1 MEAITD
7 KDILEGR
14 KEIWRP
20 IPGYEGMYDV
30 STVGRVRSYL
40 NPTGFGKD
48 ERLTT
53 PTLLKP
59 QTHRLGYLYVT
70 LRKDGKGHKGYIHIL
85 MGKTFIPN
93 PENKPEVN
101 HIDGIKTSNILSNLE
116 WNTRVE
122 NMDHA
127 RRTGLLDVED
137 SLAKALEVWRRPVY
151 CYELDD
157 IFDSVASAASYFGV
171 TLGCVTMC
179 CQGKNYNVKGY
190 HICYD
195 EDRDWLWRNIDNL
208 KAIEGGKKRVKA
220 INVETGEERIYP
232 TRQAA
237 SKDLNIPDSYISNI
251 IAGRAYK
258 TRNWTFEDSPVILE
272 RRDKMEFL
280 NAFPGYEFK
289 EVAGCVGKQNM
300 YRGTNL
306 GFGGYVYFEEGMY
319 GNVALLDIQSMHPA
333 SIISLNKFG
342 KYTQKYKE
350 LRDLRVA
357 IKHHDLEKARG
368 MMGGSLA
375 KYLTNEEEADSLA
388 QAAKLILNS
397 TYGFCS
403 ATFDN
408 PFLDSRDKN
417 NIVALKGALLMRT
430 LQDEVQKRGFTVAH
444 IKTDSIKIPDA
455 TPEIV
460 QFCIDFVK
468 PYGYVLEFEG
478 LIEKMCLVN
487 GSTYIAKF
495 ATPEKCQE
503 MFGCVPSDNKKHGG
517 KWDATAKQFQ
527 VPYVFKTLFSKEPIV
542 FEDLCETFETKT
554 ALYLDKNE
562 NLPDVT
568 EYEKQLSK
576 LESKYK
582 AGTIS
587 DILFEKQSVELNE
600 EIEKGHDYHFVGK
613 VGQFCPIKSGCGG
626 AVLYRKQGN
635 KMYAATGTTG
645 YRWLESAMVKELG
658 KEDDID
664 RYYYDELVDD
674 AIEAISQYGDFE
686 WFVSDDP
693 YIPVE
698 KSKIDDMDFMNIP
711 IDADEEVPWD

>member
-1 MEAITD
+1 MKLD
-7 KDILEGR
+7 KDAYEGR
-14 KEIWRP
+14 KEVWAP

-30 STVGRVRSYL
+30 STIGRVRSYL
-40 NPTGFGKD
+40 VQSGFDVTK
-48 ERLTT
+48 RLEE
-53 PTLLKP
+53 PTLRKP
-59 QTHRLGYLYVT
+59 QTSEKGYLYVV
-70 LRKDGKGHKGYIHIL
+70 LRKDGKDHKCYINNL

-93 PENKPEVN
+93 PENKPEIN
-101 HIDGIKTSNILSNLE
+101 HIDGIKTHNVLSNLE
-116 WNTRVE
+116 WNTGAE
-122 NMDHA
+122 NMAHA
-127 RRTGLLDVED
+127 RRTGLWDMEG
-137 SLAKALEVWRRPVY
+137 SLAKALEAWRKPVY

-157 IFDSVASAASYFGV
+157 EFDSVASAASYFGV
-171 TLGCVTMC
+171 TLGCITYC

-190 HICYD
+190 HICYA
-195 EDRDWLWRNIDNL
+195 EDREWLWRNIDNL

-220 INVETGEERIYP
+220 INVITGEERLYP

-251 IAGRAYK
+251 IAGRSYQ
-258 TRNWTFEDSPVILE
+258 TRNWTFVDNPIFLE
-272 RRDKMEFL
+272 GRHEMEFL

-289 EVAGCVGKQNM
+289 EVEGCVGKQNM

-306 GFGGYVYFEEGMY
+306 GFGGYVYYEEGMY

-368 MMGGSLA
+368 MMGGALA

-430 LQDEVQKRGFTVAH
+430 LQDEVQQRGFTVAH

-517 KWDATAKQFQ
+517 EWSATAKQFQ

-562 NLPDVT
+562 DLPDVT
-568 EYEKQLSK
+568 VYEKQLSK

-582 AGTIS
+582 DGLIS
-587 DILFEKQSVELNE
+587 DRLFEDQCVELDE
-600 EIEKGHDYHFVGK
+600 KIEVGHDYHFIGR
-613 VGQFCPIKSGCGG
+613 VGQFCPIKPGCGG
-626 AVLYRKQGN
+626 AYLYRKQGN
-635 KMYAATGTTG
+635 KYYAATGTTG
-645 YRWLESAMVKELG
+645 YRWLESTMVKELG
-658 KEDDID
+658 KEGDID
-664 RYYYDELVDD
+664 RSYYDSLVDD
-674 AIEAISQYGDFE
+674 AVEAISKYGDFE
-686 WFVSDDP
+686 LFASDDP
-693 YIPVE
+693 YIREDP
-698 KSKIDDMDFMNIP
+698 KSKDPMPDFMNIP
-711 IDADEEVPWD
+711 EKCPDEVPWD

>member
-1 MEAITD
+1 MQLD
-7 KDILEGR
+7 KDAYEGR
-14 KEIWRP
+14 KEVWAP
-20 IPGYEGMYDV
+20 IPGYEGMYEV
-30 STVGRVRSYL
+30 STIGRVRSYL
-40 NPTGFGKD
+40 DQAGFDANK
-48 ERLTT
+48 RLET
-53 PTLLKP
+53 PVLRKP
-59 QTHRLGYLYVT
+59 QTSEKGYLYVT
-70 LRKDGKGHKGYIHIL
+70 LRKDDKTHKCYINNL
-85 MGKTFIPN
+85 MGKAFLPN

-101 HIDGIKTSNILSNLE
+101 HLDGIKTHNVLSNFE
-116 WNTRVE
+116 WATHAE
-122 NMDHA
+122 NMEHA
-127 RRTGLLDVED
+127 RRTGLWDMEG
-137 SLAKALEVWRRPVY
+137 SLAKAIEAWKRPVY

-157 IFDSVASAASYFGV
+157 EFDSVDSAAAYFGV
-171 TLGCVTMC
+171 TLGCITFC
-179 CQGKNYNVKGY
+179 CQGKSYNVKGY
-190 HICYD
+190 HICYA
-195 EDRDWLWRNIDNL
+195 EDKNWLRRNIDDL

-220 INVETGEERIYP
+220 INIKTGEERLYP

-237 SKDLNIPDSYISNI
+237 SKDLCVHDTSISNI
-251 IAGRAYK
+251 IAGRMRQSK
-258 TRNWTFEDSPVILE
+258 NWAFEDAPIILE
-272 RRDKMEFL
+272 GRHEMKYL

-289 EVAGCVGKQNM
+289 EVEGCKGKQNM

-306 GFGGYVYFEEGMY
+306 GFGGYVYYEEGMY

-342 KYTQKYKE
+342 EYTQKYKE

-368 MMGGSLA
+368 MMGGTLA

-495 ATPEKCQE
+495 ATQEKCMD
-503 MFGCVPSDNKKHGG
+503 MFGCIPSDNKKYGG
-517 KWDATAKQFQ
+517 EWSATAKQFQ
-527 VPYVFKTLFSKEPIV
+527 IPYVFKTLFSKEPIE

-562 NLPDVT
+562 GMVDVT

-576 LESKYK
+576 TESKYK
-582 AGTIS
+582 DGLLS
-587 DILFEKQSVELNE
+587 DTTFMSICNELNE
-600 EIEKGHDYHFVGK
+600 KIEEGHDYHFVGR
-613 VGQFCPIKSGCGG
+613 VGQFCTIKPGCGG
-626 AVLYRKQGN
+626 AVLYRKQGQ
-635 KMYAATGTTG
+635 KYYAATGTTG

-658 KEDDID
+658 KENDID
-664 RYYYDELVDD
+664 RSYYDNLVND
-674 AIEAISQYGDFE
+674 AVEAISNYGDFE
-686 WFVSDDP
+686 WFASDDP
-693 YIPVE
+693 YIP
-698 KSKIDDMDFMNIP
+698 KPNIPDFMNIP
-711 IDADEEVPWD
+711 EDAPEEMPWD